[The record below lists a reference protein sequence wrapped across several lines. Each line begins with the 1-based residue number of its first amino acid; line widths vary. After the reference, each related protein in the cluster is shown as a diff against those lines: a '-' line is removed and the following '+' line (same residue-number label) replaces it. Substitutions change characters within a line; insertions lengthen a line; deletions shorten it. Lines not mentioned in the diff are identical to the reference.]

1 MSALLLAS
9 EANNSE
15 VSKAL
20 IKGGANLDFQ
30 DKKGW
35 TALHCAASAGFLDVV
50 KLLVE
55 SGATSEVRSHQE
67 VWTDGLLFRKQPRM
81 AGLLCGTPPV
91 RATTTS
97 STTSSGRNTTATSC
111 WRTGG

>member
-30 DKKGW
+30 DKKGC
-35 TALHCAASAGFLDVV
+35 TALHWAS
-50 KLLVE
+50 E
-55 SGATSEVRSHQE
+55 RNNIEVLE
-67 VWTDGLLFRKQPRM
+67 ALIK
-81 AGLLCGTPPV
+81 
-91 RATTTS
+91 
-97 STTSSGRNTTATSC
+97 
-111 WRTGG
+111 

>member
-30 DKKGW
+30 DKRGFTSLHW
-35 TALHCAASAGFLDVV
+35 ATERNNIEVLEALIKKKA
-50 KLLVE
+50 KL
-55 SGATSEVRSHQE
+55 
-67 VWTDGLLFRKQPRM
+67 
-81 AGLLCGTPPV
+81 
-91 RATTTS
+91 
-97 STTSSGRNTTATSC
+97 NI
-111 WRTGG
+111 